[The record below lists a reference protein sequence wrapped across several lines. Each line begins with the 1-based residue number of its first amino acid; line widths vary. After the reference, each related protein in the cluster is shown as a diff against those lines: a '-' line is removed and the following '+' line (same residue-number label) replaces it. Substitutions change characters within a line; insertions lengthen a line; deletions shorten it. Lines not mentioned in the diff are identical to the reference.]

1 MSPEHE
7 QSPKNS
13 PEASAEHYFSA
24 TSQSELKTRQITVHL
39 AGAPREV
46 VTANAVFSPQH
57 LDGGTEVLLKN
68 IPEPPETGTFLD
80 LGCGWGP
87 IALHLALSSPAAT
100 VWAVDVN
107 ERALD
112 LVRTNASRLGLTNVI
127 AALPQDVPADIRFD
141 TIWSNPPI
149 RVGKEMLHDICLTWL
164 PRLKADTT
172 GWLVV
177 QRNLGSDSLHRWLEA
192 ELPGD
197 FEVTRDTI
205 SKGFRVLR
213 VDRD

>member
-1 MSPEHE
+1 MDHVCGTSPDD
-7 QSPKNS
+7 
-13 PEASAEHYFSA
+13 
-24 TSQSELKTRQITVHL
+24 KT
-39 AGAPREV
+39 A
-46 VTANAVFSPQH
+46 
-57 LDGGTEVLLKN
+57 
-68 IPEPPETGTFLD
+68 
-80 LGCGWGP
+80 
-87 IALHLALSSPAAT
+87 
-100 VWAVDVN
+100 AVDVN

-112 LVRTNASRLGLTNVI
+112 LVRTNATRLGLGNVI

-149 RVGKEMLHDICLTWL
+149 RVGKEMLHDIMLSWL

-172 GWLVV
+172 AWLVV

>member
-7 QSPKNS
+7 QSSEPL
-13 PEASAEHYFSA
+13 PAPAAEHYFSA
-24 TSQSELKTRQITVHL
+24 TSQSELRTREITVQL

-107 ERALD
+107 ERALT
-112 LVRTNASRLGLTNVI
+112 LVRTNAARLGLTNVI
-127 AALPQDVPADIRFD
+127 AAFPQDVPADIRFD

-149 RVGKEMLHDICLTWL
+149 RVGKEMLHDIMLTWL